1 MDEAKGDKSMRF
13 LSLNIKDCLGCSD
26 VSVSFPQSNSVH
38 VLLYKPMGQEQ
49 ARDTVNVAVTPVAQ
63 AIQLLCTRTFP
74 DAESLERL
82 PLLEVG
88 RGSVSLR
95 FQVLQPA
102 PSEEDSDSDLDLEPS
117 TSAQARV
124 RLEER
129 KKRHEAARN
138 RKKIFVV
145 EKEVM
150 VERRFNDPQSLD
162 WVTFT
167 VNGGEILKWQLD
179 EFHAQFF
186 EDPQYSSIHLW
197 DLQHKCAGN
206 WLQIIRADGNGYKN
220 FQTPGNPFEI
230 FAKLFVRKELD
241 EEDLVC
247 KLAESCITVNEAVL
261 RSERQFVMQVF
272 NHVRGIFEYFTMKQ
286 YTVWF
291 LVPGAQGPQSLTE
304 EVYATSLFST
314 CFSLRFPPAGS
325 RLRFAYCSHFHPYC
339 WRQQEHLLEP
349 VRSQC
354 PELADG
360 LLPVGPEQSLLIIS
374 HLDKIADFVTWQFI
388 TASHMND
395 IYARGPTDSK
405 WVCMRYLQRIVEM
418 AQANCIIVL
427 IEYPSFLSILSDERH
442 VIKCEKQPDKESWD
456 VKVASAESSESRLE
470 ILKNAINLELG
481 SVAPATPQ
489 E

>member
-1 MDEAKGDKSMRF
+1 MDEAKGDKNMRF

-63 AIQLLCTRTFP
+63 AIQLLCTLTFP

-102 PSEEDSDSDLDLEPS
+102 PSGEGSDSDLDLEPS

-150 VERRFNDPQSLD
+150 VERRFDDPQSLD

-272 NHVRGIFEYFTMKQ
+272 NHVRGIFEYITMKQ

-304 EVYATSLFST
+304 EDLDFDLRTVRTSI
-314 CFSLRFPPAGS
+314 RIAGDNRNIFWS
-325 RLRFAYCSHFHPYC
+325 QSDHNV
-339 WRQQEHLLEP
+339 QNLLM
-349 VRSQC
+349 VSFQ
-354 PELADG
+354 LALSSIG
-360 LLPVGPEQSLLIIS
+360 KQSVLIIS
-374 HLDKIADFVTWQFI
+374 HLDKISDFVTWQFI
-388 TASHMND
+388 TASYMND

-405 WVCMRYLQRIVEM
+405 WVCMRYLQRIVEV

-442 VIKCEKQPDKESWD
+442 VIKCEKQPVKESWD

>member
-1 MDEAKGDKSMRF
+1 MLKIVRFRQKKKNMDEAKGDTNMRF

-63 AIQLLCTRTFP
+63 AIQLLCTRTIP

-95 FQVLQPA
+95 FQALQPA
-102 PSEEDSDSDLDLEPS
+102 SSEEDSDSDLDLEPS

-150 VERRFNDPQSLD
+150 VERRFDDPQSLD

-206 WLQIIRADGNGYKN
+206 WLQIIRADGNGYIA
-220 FQTPGNPFEI
+220 G
-230 FAKLFVRKELD
+230 
-241 EEDLVC
+241 
-247 KLAESCITVNEAVL
+247 
-261 RSERQFVMQVF
+261 
-272 NHVRGIFEYFTMKQ
+272 
-286 YTVWF
+286 
-291 LVPGAQGPQSLTE
+291 
-304 EVYATSLFST
+304 YAW
-314 CFSLRFPPAGS
+314 CPAP
-325 RLRFAYCSHFHPYC
+325 RAL
-339 WRQQEHLLEP
+339 
-349 VRSQC
+349 
-354 PELADG
+354 
-360 LLPVGPEQSLLIIS
+360 
-374 HLDKIADFVTWQFI
+374 
-388 TASHMND
+388 
-395 IYARGPTDSK
+395 
-405 WVCMRYLQRIVEM
+405 
-418 AQANCIIVL
+418 
-427 IEYPSFLSILSDERH
+427 
-442 VIKCEKQPDKESWD
+442 
-456 VKVASAESSESRLE
+456 KV
-470 ILKNAINLELG
+470 
-481 SVAPATPQ
+481 
-489 E
+489 

>member
-1 MDEAKGDKSMRF
+1 MRF

-38 VLLYKPMGQEQ
+38 VLLYKPMRQEQ

-63 AIQLLCTRTFP
+63 AIQLLCTRIFP

-95 FQVLQPA
+95 FQVLQPT
-102 PSEEDSDSDLDLEPS
+102 PSEEDSDSDSDWDLEPS
-117 TSAQARV
+117 TSAHARV

-129 KKRHEAARN
+129 KRRHEAARN
-138 RKKIFVV
+138 PKKIIVV
-145 EKEVM
+145 ETEVM
-150 VERRFNDPQSLD
+150 VERRFDDPQSLD

-167 VNGGEILKWQLD
+167 ANGGEILKWQLD

-197 DLQHKCAGN
+197 DLQHRCAGN

-241 EEDLVC
+241 GEDLVC
-247 KLAESCITVNEAVL
+247 KLAESCITGHKAVL
-261 RSERQFVMQVF
+261 RSERLFVMQAF
-272 NHVRGIFEYFTMKQ
+272 NHVRRIFEYITMKQ

-304 EVYATSLFST
+304 EDLDFDLRNVRTSI
-314 CFSLRFPPAGS
+314 RIAGDNRNIFWS
-325 RLRFAYCSHFHPYC
+325 QSDHNV
-339 WRQQEHLLEP
+339 QNLLM
-349 VRSQC
+349 VSFQ
-354 PELADG
+354 LA
-360 LLPVGPEQSLLIIS
+360 LSSIAKQSVLIIS
-374 HLDKIADFVTWQFI
+374 HLDKIADFVTWQII
-388 TASHMND
+388 TASYMND
-395 IYARGPTDSK
+395 IDARGPTDSK

-470 ILKNAINLELG
+470 ILKNAIDFALG